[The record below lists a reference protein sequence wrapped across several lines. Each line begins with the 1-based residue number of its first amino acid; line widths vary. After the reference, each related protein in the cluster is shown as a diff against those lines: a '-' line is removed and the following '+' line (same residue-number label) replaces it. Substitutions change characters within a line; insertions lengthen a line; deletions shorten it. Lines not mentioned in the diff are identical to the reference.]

1 MAWCTGC
8 DDAHDM
14 CPDNS
19 VCDGTHNCNMEGA
32 TLIKKIHL
40 TTATCAQCNPV
51 ANQEGGAKV
60 YIDGVRHAC
69 TTRGLDRPSTVD
81 YGDKQTADFVS
92 KQDADIMGQCNNVR
106 TLILLS
112 TLIRFFGKFCFSL
125 RPKLVQAA
133 RKTPPSSGWGPVP
146 GRPRRWCL
154 R

>member
-1 MAWCTGC
+1 MAWCAGC

-106 TLILLS
+106 TWIFLY
-112 TLIRFFGKFCFSL
+112 F
-125 RPKLVQAA
+125 
-133 RKTPPSSGWGPVP
+133 
-146 GRPRRWCL
+146 
-154 R
+154 